1 MSAFGNYLRE
11 SRDELRKIKWPS
23 RELTFQYSAIVI
35 LSVTIATIVFGVIDF
50 GLSRLFTQLFI
61 QG

>member
-23 RELTFQYSAIVI
+23 RDTTVQYSAIVI
-35 LSVTIATIVFGVIDF
+35 LSVTLATIVFGLIDF

>member
-23 RELTFQYSAIVI
+23 RETTVQYSAIVI
-35 LSVTIATIVFGVIDF
+35 LSVTLATIVFGLIDF